1 MLGLLLLRHYSARA
15 WTWPP
20 LLWWEAGLLL
30 LLHGFSLSTAGP
42 LFEPWAGEILQ
53 KGAHRHISSD
63 LYLFPG
69 AGPFFAPWAA
79 DILQKGGHRHIS
91 SDLCLFPGAGL
102 LFEPWAA
109 EMLQKGGHRHI
120 SSDLS
125 IFPGA
130 GPLFEPWEAGILHK
144 GELQPDVKLGGFNFV
159 SSFAQGK
166 CIASLQEDPAADS
179 LYLGCFCCA
188 TTMQRLELDL
198 RFCDRKLDCFFCW
211 SASPYLPLDPFLR
224 RVRLRSS
231 KKEATATSAQ
241 TLTFFQALDPFL
253 SRERPRS
260 SKKGATATSAPIFQ
274 FSRRW
279 TPFWAVRGRDPPQR
293 GASTW
298 RLTRWLQLCFFFCA
312 GKVHCFSARGSRCRQ
327 FMLGLLLLRYYNAK
341 AWTWPPLLWSE
352 TGLLLLLIG
361 FSLSTA
367 GPLFAPCA
375 AEILQKGGYRHISS
389 DLDLFPGA
397 GPLFAPWA
405 AEILQKGGHRHISS
419 DLYLFPGAGPLFEPW
434 AAEILRKGG
443 HRHIS
448 SDLYNFPGAGPL
460 FEPWEAG
467 ILHKG
472 ELQPD
477 VKLGGLNFV
486 SSFAQGKCIASL
498 QEDPAADSLCLG
510 CFCCATTMQGLELD
524 LRFCDRKLDCFFC
537 WSASPYLPLD
547 PFSSPRAA
555 EILQK
560 GAPQPDVKRA
570 AIWFFPVPLP
580 HIEAVP
586 LSALSVPVLCAC
598 LLARVAFFWQIP
610 FPKHCSE

>member
-1 MLGLLLLRHYSARA
+1 MCLSFLLAFACKVVRVLLLEGKCIASLQEDPAEDNLCLACFYCATTVQGLELDLRFCDGKLDCFFCCTASPYLPLDTFLSRERARSFKKGPTATSAQTFTFFQVLDPFLRPERPTSSKKGA
-15 WTWPP
+15 TATSAQTFAFFSRRWTPFWAVSGRDAPKRGPP
-20 LLWWEAGLLL
+20 PHQLRS
-30 LLHGFSLSTAGP
+30 FNFDVAGP
-42 LFEPWAGEILQ
+42 LFEA
-53 KGAHRHISSD
+53 
-63 LYLFPG
+63 
-69 AGPFFAPWAA
+69 
-79 DILQKGGHRHIS
+79 
-91 SDLCLFPGAGL
+91 
-102 LFEPWAA
+102 
-109 EMLQKGGHRHI
+109 
-120 SSDLS
+120 
-125 IFPGA
+125 
-130 GPLFEPWEAGILHK
+130 WEAGILHK
-144 GELQPDVKLGGFNFV
+144 GELQPDVKLGGFKFV

-179 LYLGCFCCA
+179 LCLGCFCCA

-224 RVRLRSS
+224 RVRPRSS
-231 KKEATATSAQ
+231 KKGATATSAQ

-253 SRERPRS
+253 SRLRPRS
-260 SKKGATATSAPIFQ
+260 SNKGATFTSAPIFQ

-298 RLTRWLQLCFFFCA
+298 RQTRWLQICFFFCA

-419 DLYLFPGAGPLFEPW
+419 DLYLFPGAGPLFEPA
-434 AAEILRKGG
+434 AAEIL
-443 HRHIS
+443 
-448 SDLYNFPGAGPL
+448 
-460 FEPWEAG
+460 
-467 ILHKG
+467 
-472 ELQPD
+472 
-477 VKLGGLNFV
+477 
-486 SSFAQGKCIASL
+486 
-498 QEDPAADSLCLG
+498 
-510 CFCCATTMQGLELD
+510 
-524 LRFCDRKLDCFFC
+524 
-537 WSASPYLPLD
+537 
-547 PFSSPRAA
+547 
-555 EILQK
+555 
-560 GAPQPDVKRA
+560 
-570 AIWFFPVPLP
+570 
-580 HIEAVP
+580 
-586 LSALSVPVLCAC
+586 
-598 LLARVAFFWQIP
+598 
-610 FPKHCSE
+610 